1 MACDRGGFINETR
14 LNRAKKQGKYDII
27 EYQKLMKKILAKR
40 ARTEHFLKWKTAKNF
55 ARP

>member
-40 ARTEHFLKWKTAKNF
+40 ARTEHFLKWKTAKNL